1 MTQPPRS
8 QHLLLSAREVE
19 DVFAQLEI
27 VQALVQGQMARLRE
41 VGAELRN
48 VVQSLAVEED

>member
-8 QHLLLSAREVE
+8 QRLVLSAREVE

-27 VQALVQGQMARLRE
+27 AQAILQGQMERLRE

-48 VVQSLAVEED
+48 VAQSLAVGEE

>member
-8 QHLLLSAREVE
+8 RRLVLSAREVE

-27 VQALVQGQMARLRE
+27 VQALVQSQMDRLRE

-48 VVQSLAVEED
+48 VAQSFAVGEE

>member
-8 QHLLLSAREVE
+8 QRLVLSSRDIE

-27 VQALVQGQMARLRE
+27 VQAIVQGQMERLRE
-41 VGAELRN
+41 VSAELRN
-48 VVQSLAVEED
+48 VAQSLAVGEE

>member
-8 QHLLLSAREVE
+8 QRLVLSAREVE

-27 VQALVQGQMARLRE
+27 AQAIIQGQMERLRE

-48 VVQSLAVEED
+48 VAQSLAVGEE

>member
-8 QHLLLSAREVE
+8 QRLVLSAGEVE

-27 VQALVQGQMARLRE
+27 VQAIIQGQMARLRE

-48 VVQSLAVEED
+48 VAQSLAGGEE

>member
-1 MTQPPRS
+1 MTQAPRS
-8 QHLLLSAREVE
+8 QRLVLSARDVE

-27 VQALVQGQMARLRE
+27 VQAIIHGQMERLRE

-48 VVQSLAVEED
+48 VAQSLAAQED

>member
-1 MTQPPRS
+1 MTQPPKS
-8 QHLLLSAREVE
+8 QRLVLSAREVE

-27 VQALVQGQMARLRE
+27 VQALVQGQMVRLRE

-48 VVQSLAVEED
+48 VAQNLAVGGD